1 MTNRIYKFYLLDPIG
16 SSETRKTNY
25 TVSSPKGRQ
34 LMFKGTVED
43 FQKVEELYGELWAKV
58 IDNQLGLI
66 DKHAG
71 ELTNDWILQNWEG
84 AEIIAVEFDTKKEF
98 WYLGDDILEPIP
110 TDQGETFG
118 VTESAIYYDED
129 GM

>member
-1 MTNRIYKFYLLDPIG
+1 MTDRIYKFYLVDPIG
-16 SSETRKTNY
+16 VETRKTNY

-84 AEIIAVEFDTKKEF
+84 AEIIAIDHLDIEYR
-98 WYLGDDILEPIP
+98 YLGDGDLEAIP
-110 TDQGETFG
+110 ADET
-118 VTESAIYYDED
+118 A
-129 GM
+129 

>member
-1 MTNRIYKFYLLDPIG
+1 MTDTIYKFYLLDPIG
-16 SSETRKTNY
+16 SIETRKTNY

-66 DKHAG
+66 NRHAG
-71 ELTNDWILQNWEG
+71 ELTSDWILQNWEG
-84 AEIIAVEFDTKKEF
+84 AEIIAVDHNDIEY
-98 WYLGDDILEPIP
+98 WQLGNGDLEAVT
-110 TDQGETFG
+110 TDET
-118 VTESAIYYDED
+118 A
-129 GM
+129 

>member
-84 AEIIAVEFDTKKEF
+84 AEITAVDSITKVEFY
-98 WYLGDDILEPIP
+98 YLGDGKLEPKP
-110 TDQGETFG
+110 FGGYKGQAGGEL
-118 VTESAIYYDED
+118 
-129 GM
+129 